1 MNRGGRWPRVRQSFL
16 TGLIVYKTLRAGAQW
31 TVLDPS
37 GPLAELTRLPE
48 LAPFSRH
55 INLLRADPGILN
67 PYRVVAEPSS
77 KHFLEDEDADR
88 AWRGSARWPP
98 PPAAGSCSTCSPGSC
113 PSTCPGCRTPGSC
126 CCARCARSAARP
138 TATPPR

>member
-1 MNRGGRWPRVRQSFL
+1 MIGETCTATRRPVAWDPWLAQEVRRASGLTAVVGGLGSGKSFL
-16 TGLIVYKTLRAGAQW
+16 TGLIVYKTLRMGARW

-67 PYRVVAEPSS
+67 PYRVVAEPRAD
-77 KHFLEDEDADR
+77 HFADEED
-88 AWRGSARWPP
+88 PYP
-98 PPAAGSCSTCSPGSC
+98 
-113 PSTCPGCRTPGSC
+113 RTPKGLT
-126 CCARCARSAARP
+126 R
-138 TATPPR
+138 T